1 MRQGRWTSQ
10 YQDVIKVTAVGGG
23 TSGTPETVESGLCEG
38 QELGGPSISYHA
50 PIPVFSTVLEKTLDR
65 RLTDWLSSSGSFVPC
80 TMAKIRGMLAP
91 GPYVTSNP
99 IENRQKI

>member
-65 RLTDWLSSSGSFVPC
+65 RLKHKFFGAQLSSQCKSHIH
-80 TMAKIRGMLAP
+80 T
-91 GPYVTSNP
+91 
-99 IENRQKI
+99 